1 VIHLP
6 TRTFKVIRA
15 INRLTDA
22 LGKQVVR
29 EKKDAARQELDIGT
43 DLYGQLRAYS
53 DVMCHILERLIAILQ

>member
-6 TRTFKVIRA
+6 TRTFEVIRA

-29 EKKDAARQELDIGT
+29 EKKDAARQGLDIGT
-43 DLYGQLRAYS
+43 DLYDQLRAYS
-53 DVMCHILERLIAILQ
+53 DTMVLFWKR